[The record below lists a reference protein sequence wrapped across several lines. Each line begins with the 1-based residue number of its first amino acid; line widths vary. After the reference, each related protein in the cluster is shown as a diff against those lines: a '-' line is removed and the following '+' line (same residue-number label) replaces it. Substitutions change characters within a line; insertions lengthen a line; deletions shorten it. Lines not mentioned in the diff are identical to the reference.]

1 MGTTKMAAGKLT
13 LRQLGLLRRCLG
25 PGGVAKAARMSGPL
39 IQTRNGSTNDPAPW
53 NYLWAPGKYP
63 QTEEEMVA
71 GAKRPGLKW
80 WDDEDYKRDHGQ
92 VMGWDWYHTL
102 EVGWDSCDYKDRHP
116 PEEAFLIFSGIISVL
131 VAITWLVSYFNA
143 DIMEIPQ
150 IMPKDPWSEKH
161 KDKKWYTFEK
171 PE

>member
-1 MGTTKMAAGKLT
+1 MAAGKLT

-71 GAKRPGLKW
+71 AAKKYGMIREMRPLFLNRDQRFRPSGVFYREDYVPYPDNGDGMGDYPDIGRCSGAKRPGLKW

-92 VMGWDWYHTL
+92 VMGFDWYHTL
-102 EVGWDSCDYKDRHP
+102 EVGWDSCDYKDRYVQVFFS
-116 PEEAFLIFSGIISVL
+116 AFAF
-131 VAITWLVSYFNA
+131 
-143 DIMEIPQ
+143 
-150 IMPKDPWSEKH
+150 
-161 KDKKWYTFEK
+161 
-171 PE
+171 

>member
-1 MGTTKMAAGKLT
+1 MLVIYF
-13 LRQLGLLRRCLG
+13 LLLF
-25 PGGVAKAARMSGPL
+25 S
-39 IQTRNGSTNDPAPW
+39 
-53 NYLWAPGKYP
+53 
-63 QTEEEMVA
+63 
-71 GAKRPGLKW
+71 
-80 WDDEDYKRDHGQ
+80 
-92 VMGWDWYHTL
+92 
-102 EVGWDSCDYKDRHP
+102 KDIFFCRHP
-116 PEEAFLIFSGIISVL
+116 PEEAFLIFSGIISVF